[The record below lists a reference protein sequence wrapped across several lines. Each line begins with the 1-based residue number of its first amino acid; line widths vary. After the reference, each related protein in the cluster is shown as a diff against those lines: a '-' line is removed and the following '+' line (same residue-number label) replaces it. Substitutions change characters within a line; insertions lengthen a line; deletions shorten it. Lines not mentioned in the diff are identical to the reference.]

1 MRLGTRSAVVGLCR
15 LIDLAICSA
24 STRLNQG
31 DKQAS
36 REGKKSLNAFVE
48 PEVARQLKKLSADL
62 EKTQQELFI
71 EALNDLFVKYGKA
84 PIA

>member
-1 MRLGTRSAVVGLCR
+1 MSNEAE
-15 LIDLAICSA
+15 AF
-24 STRLNQG
+24 NQQLENRKPKQTEADPKSQS